1 VRISCVLVL
10 AAALALSGCHRSNA
24 SKDAVRQAVIDYVG
38 GRGLN
43 VSAMN
48 IEVTAMSFSGGH
60 GEANVSF
67 TPKSPPG
74 AAGMSMIYLIEQQ
87 GAKLVV
93 VGRKQAGGAPHG
105 GGAVPGG
112 AMNPHGAMPPAGMAN
127 PHGEGAAGGMPAPQ
141 DLPPVDK
148 TKK

>member
-1 VRISCVLVL
+1 MVRISCALVL
-10 AAALALSGCHRSNA
+10 AALALAGCHRANS
-24 SKDAVRQAVIDYVG
+24 SKEAVRQAVIDYVS

-48 IEVTAMSFSGGH
+48 IDVTAVNFSGDR

-67 TPKSPPG
+67 TPKSGPQVP
-74 AAGMSMIYLIEQQ
+74 GMSMIYLIEQR
-87 GAKLVV
+87 GDKWVV
-93 VGRKQAGGAPHG
+93 TGRKQTGGMPHG
-105 GGAVPGG
+105 GGAMPGG
-112 AMNPHGAMPPAGMAN
+112 ANPHGAMAPGGMAN
-127 PHGEGAAGGMPAPQ
+127 PHGAGAGGGMPAPQ

>member
-1 VRISCVLVL
+1 MRISCALVL
-10 AAALALSGCHRSNA
+10 AALALAGCHRSDS
-24 SKDAVRQAVIDYVG
+24 SKEAVRQAVIDYVG

-48 IEVTAMSFSGGH
+48 VEVTAVHITGDH

-67 TPKSPPG
+67 TAKSVPNAPG
-74 AAGMSMIYLIEQQ
+74 LSKIYLLEQR
-87 GAKLVV
+87 GARWVV
-93 VGRKQAGGAPHG
+93 TGSKQTGGMPHG
-105 GGAVPGG
+105 GAMPGG
-112 AMNPHGAMPPAGMAN
+112 MENPHGAMAPGAAAN
-127 PHGEGAAGGMPAPQ
+127 PHGAGAGGAVPALQ